1 MASADEPLSAS
12 LDAPTDPLMG
22 NNSQHLSDESRPG
35 DRLTFYTA
43 LVCVPVPPCQSLT
56 PDRSLGLRIGK

>member
-12 LDAPTDPLMG
+12 LDPPTVPLMG
-22 NNSQHLSDESRPG
+22 SDNSQHLTDESRPG

-43 LVCVPVPPCQSLT
+43 LVCS
-56 PDRSLGLRIGK
+56 

>member
-12 LDAPTDPLMG
+12 LDEPTVPLMG
-22 NNSQHLSDESRPG
+22 TNDSQHLSDESRPG

-43 LVCVPVPPCQSLT
+43 LVCS
-56 PDRSLGLRIGK
+56 